1 MATTGH
7 KPVIG
12 LLGGVGSGKSTA
24 AAEFV
29 RLGCGLIDA
38 DAIGHEVL
46 GDSQARAE
54 LREAFGEGV
63 FDPAGDIDR
72 RALAEAAFADAAGV
86 ARLNAITHP
95 RIRRR
100 MEARVRALQADP
112 AVRAIVLDAAL
123 LLETDWHELC
133 TVLVFVDAPVDV
145 RARRVAE
152 ARGWSRAEW
161 RRREISQKPL
171 DIKASSADHVVQNS
185 SGLSH
190 LREGIREVFCRIV
203 H

>member
-1 MATTGH
+1 MGH

-29 RLGCGLIDA
+29 RLGCALIDA

-46 GDSQARAE
+46 RDPAAQAEIRA
-54 LREAFGEGV
+54 AFGDGIL
-63 FDPAGDIDR
+63 DPGGRIDR
-72 RALAEAAFADAAGV
+72 QALAEAAFSDPAGL
-86 ARLNAITHP
+86 ARLNAISHP

-100 MEARVRALQADP
+100 MEAQIRALQADP
-112 AVRAIVLDAAL
+112 DVPAIVLDAAL
-123 LLETDWHELC
+123 LRETDWHELC
-133 TVLVFVDAPVDV
+133 TTFVFVDAPADV
-145 RARRVAE
+145 RARRVAQ
-152 ARGWSRAEW
+152 ARGWSGSEW
-161 RRREISQKPL
+161 RRREKSQKPL
-171 DIKASSADHVVQNS
+171 DIKASSADHVIQNS